1 MNAVAPLTMTE
12 GYVRKTTIVVAM
24 LTALFAMVW
33 STIPASAETS
43 KTCHFT
49 TGPRKGQ
56 TIDYNDTP
64 GVQPVQIGWPCTDGF
79 LSFGT
84 AVADADDEDDDDGD
98 DVDDGDDDGD
108 DADDGDDGDDDDDDG
123 SE

>member
-1 MNAVAPLTMTE
+1 MNEVAPLTMTE
-12 GYVRKTTIVVAM
+12 GYVRKTTLVVS
-24 LTALFAMVW
+24 LITALFAMAW
-33 STIPASAETS
+33 SAIPALAEMS

-64 GVQPVQIGWPCTDGF
+64 GVQAIQVGWPCTDGF

-84 AVADADDEDDDDGD
+84 AVPDADDEDDDGDEAD
-98 DVDDGDDDGD
+98 DVDDDGGD
-108 DADDGDDGDDDDDDG
+108 DADDGDDDDDDEEDDD
-123 SE
+123 

>member
-1 MNAVAPLTMTE
+1 MNGWAPLTATE
-12 GYVRKTTIVVAM
+12 GYVRKTTLLVSMIVALLAM
-24 LTALFAMVW
+24 AW
-33 STIPASAETS
+33 SAIPALAETS

-64 GVQPVQIGWPCTDGF
+64 GVQPVQVGWPCTDGF

-84 AVADADDEDDDDGD
+84 AVADADDEDDDEEAD
-98 DVDDGDDDGD
+98 DDDDGD
-108 DADDGDDGDDDDDDG
+108 DPFGADDDDDDDDDD
-123 SE
+123 EDDD